1 MIERIGE
8 KYMLY
13 CDMCFKEAYAAPLK
27 RAWFDTYAEAREYA
41 IDNRWHKVSMDDDE
55 TWELCPHCSTMI
67 YSLIENYNKYKD
79 E

>member
-27 RAWFDTYAEAREYA
+27 RAWFDTFGEAREYA
-41 IDNRWHKVSMDDDE
+41 
-55 TWELCPHCSTMI
+55 
-67 YSLIENYNKYKD
+67 YN
-79 E
+79 